1 MQNAMTDKKKDND
14 IFEFL
19 INDKMKIRSW
29 LLNNLSTSSV
39 ANYSIALRH
48 AISSMDIPQN
58 KKEEMI
64 RFYLDIASESQRV
77 QNR

>member
-1 MQNAMTDKKKDND
+1 MTDKKKDND

-29 LLNNLSTSSV
+29 LLNNLPLSSV
-39 ANYSIALRH
+39 ANYSLALH
-48 AISSMDIPQN
+48 PALSSMDVPQN

-64 RFYLDIASESQRV
+64 CF
-77 QNR
+77 